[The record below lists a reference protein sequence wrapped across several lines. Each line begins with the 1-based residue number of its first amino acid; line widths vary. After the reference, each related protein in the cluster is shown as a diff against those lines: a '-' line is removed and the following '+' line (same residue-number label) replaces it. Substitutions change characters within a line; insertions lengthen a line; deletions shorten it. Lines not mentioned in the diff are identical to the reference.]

1 MPKTRSKFK
10 KDLSRG
16 VKVEDF
22 VLQKIK
28 NKYPEARRISGYC
41 KEYDIWIP
49 EIAKGIEVKY
59 DPMSNQTGNIVIEVE
74 MFGKPSALMTT
85 KASHWIFYD
94 DNVFVC
100 IKPSEIKECIKE
112 NNLRTVK
119 FTGRGDKDSKIAY
132 LINKQLLFSYGKPLF
147 KEMK

>member
-1 MPKTRSKFK
+1 MKTFRN
-10 KDLSRG
+10 DLARG
-16 VKVEDF
+16 IKVEDI
-22 VLQKIK
+22 VLQKIQK
-28 NKYPEARRISGYC
+28 KYRTAYRVQGYC

-112 NNLRTVK
+112 NDLRTVK